1 MSNRSLTYSSV
12 PLSEGF
18 IFLLLFLI
26 FIFYHEYY
34 ILSILFGG
42 PFAWIGAASE
52 TQEKNRECVTPG
64 DDRVLEAVT
73 VATVA
78 VAARY
83 IIIYALFSVV
93 WTHFLLYSGGGISSL
108 LCVANALPP
117 TENQDGLWWE
127 TDGDYR
133 KTTYIL

>member
-1 MSNRSLTYSSV
+1 
-12 PLSEGF
+12 
-18 IFLLLFLI
+18 
-26 FIFYHEYY
+26 
-34 ILSILFGG
+34 
-42 PFAWIGAASE
+42 
-52 TQEKNRECVTPG
+52 VTPG
-64 DDRVLEAVT
+64 DDGALEAVT

-117 TENQDGLWWE
+117 MENHDGLWWE
-127 TDGDYR
+127 TDGDDW
-133 KTTYIL
+133 KTYTLLLYYDVDKLQVVRENKNGHTEKKIDRQRLMGTYIPSTYIHFEFAQSFWKSI

>member
-1 MSNRSLTYSSV
+1 M
-12 PLSEGF
+12 
-18 IFLLLFLI
+18 
-26 FIFYHEYY
+26 
-34 ILSILFGG
+34 
-42 PFAWIGAASE
+42 
-52 TQEKNRECVTPG
+52 
-64 DDRVLEAVT
+64 
-73 VATVA
+73 ATVA

-127 TDGDYR
+127 TDGDDR
-133 KTTYIL
+133 KTYILPSYYDVDKLQVVQENKNGHTEKKNLIDNG